1 MYCYPES
8 VPETE
13 SDAFGNSSI
22 SSATLHVPLKT
33 LENYKET
40 VPWNHFGKIV
50 ALTDEEMGI
59 KDFTLMVA
67 TKYITFYNSQSAYIL
82 PTGLTASVV
91 TGVNNGKLTYQVIA
105 EGGKSNNV
113 IPKGVAVM
121 LTSKKE
127 GTSSYTLKPTDNDAT
142 YGNTNWLK
150 GSDEATTT
158 TADGG
163 NSWFYKLSYGP
174 SGSAQSNVFGW
185 YWGAANGGA
194 FSIAGHKAWLAVPT
208 SAGANTRSY
217 IMEDEATSI
226 VGVEVENPA
235 RTNDNYYDLQGR
247 RISKPTSKGIYIHH
261 GKKYI
266 VK

>member
-91 TGVNNGKLTYQVIA
+91 TGVNNGKLTYQIIA

-121 LTSKKE
+121 LTNKKE
-127 GTSSYTLKPTDNDAT
+127 ETSSYTLKPTDNEAT
-142 YGNTNWLK
+142 YSNTNWLK
-150 GSDEATTT
+150 GSDETTTT
-158 TADGG
+158 TADG
-163 NSWFYKLSYGP
+163 NCLFYKLSYGP
-174 SGSAQSNVFGW
+174 SNTNQSDVFGW
-185 YWGAANGGA
+185 YWGAANGNA
-194 FSIAGHKAWLAVPT
+194 FQIEGNKAWLAVPM
-208 SAGANTRSY
+208 SAGAPVRSFT
-217 IMEDEATSI
+217 MEDEATNIESL
-226 VGVEVENPA
+226 EKS
-235 RTNDNYYDLQGR
+235 TKTDDKYYDLQGR
-247 RISKPTSKGIYIHH
+247 RIPKPTSKGIYIHQ

-266 VK
+266 IK